1 MNKDIS
7 KKIIAVI
14 TARKGSK
21 RIKNKNIINFF
32 GKPLIAYSITTA
44 KKSNLFSKVFVSTD
58 SLKIK
63 KIAEEYGAEIPFLR
77 KKKLSDDFSGTSEVV
92 ADFIKKMNYENYI
105 ICCIYPTAP
114 LMRKKDLKKGLNL
127 MSSNNYTFS
136 ANTTNEIKGNTFNI
150 KNNFIS
156 KIVKKNKELNKN
168 TLIDSGQFYWATA
181 QTWIKRKKIVNVGAS
196 IIKIPKK
203 YAQDLND
210 LNDLKILKKKFKK
223 NEKNEKNCLFL
234 F

>member
-32 GKPLIAYSITTA
+32 GKPLMAYSINTA

-77 KKKLSDDFSGTSEVV
+77 EKKLSDDFSGTNEVV
-92 ADFIKKMNYENYI
+92 TDFIKRMKYENDI

-136 ANTTNEIKGNTFNI
+136 ANITNEIKGNTFNI

-156 KIVKKNKELNKN
+156 KIVKENKELNKN

-223 NEKNEKNCLFL
+223 K
-234 F
+234 

>member
-1 MNKDIS
+1 ML

-63 KIAEEYGAEIPFLR
+63 KISEEYGAEIPILR
-77 KKKLSDDFSGTSEVV
+77 EKKLSDDFSGTNEVV

-114 LMRKKDLKKGLNL
+114 LMRSKDLKKGLNL
-127 MSSNNYTFS
+127 MSLNNYTFS
-136 ANTTNEIKGNTFNI
+136 AIQQMKLKVI
-150 KNNFIS
+150 
-156 KIVKKNKELNKN
+156 L
-168 TLIDSGQFYWATA
+168 LIL
-181 QTWIKRKKIVNVGAS
+181 R
-196 IIKIPKK
+196 IILFPK
-203 YAQDLND
+203 
-210 LNDLKILKKKFKK
+210 
-223 NEKNEKNCLFL
+223 
-234 F
+234 

>member
-181 QTWIKRKKIVNVGAS
+181 QTWIKRKKIVNVGVS

-203 YAQDLND
+203 YAKDLND

>member
-63 KIAEEYGAEIPFLR
+63 KISEEYGAEIPILR
-77 KKKLSDDFSGTSEVV
+77 EKKLSDDFSGTNEVV

-114 LMRKKDLKKGLNL
+114 LMRRKDLKKGLNL
-127 MSSNNYTFS
+127 MSLNNYTFS

-181 QTWIKRKKIVNVGAS
+181 KTWIKRKKIVNVGAT

-210 LNDLKILKKKFKK
+210 LNDLKILKIKFKK
-223 NEKNEKNCLFL
+223 K
-234 F
+234 

>member
-1 MNKDIS
+1 VNKDIS

-32 GKPLIAYSITTA
+32 GKPLIAYSITKA

-181 QTWIKRKKIVNVGAS
+181 KTWIKRKKIVNVGAS

-203 YAQDLND
+203 YAQNLND

-223 NEKNEKNCLFL
+223 NEKN
-234 F
+234 

>member
-77 KKKLSDDFSGTSEVV
+77 EKKLSDDFSGTNEVV

-114 LMRKKDLKKGLNL
+114 LMRRKDLKKGLNL
-127 MSSNNYTFS
+127 MSLNNYTFS

-181 QTWIKRKKIVNVGAS
+181 KTWIKRKKIVNVGAT

-223 NEKNEKNCLFL
+223 K
-234 F
+234 

>member
-63 KIAEEYGAEIPFLR
+63 KISEEYGAEIPILR
-77 KKKLSDDFSGTSEVV
+77 EKKLSDDFSGTNEVV

-114 LMRKKDLKKGLNL
+114 LMRRKDLKKGLNL
-127 MSSNNYTFS
+127 MSLNNYTFS

-181 QTWIKRKKIVNVGAS
+181 KTWIKRKKIVNVGAT

-223 NEKNEKNCLFL
+223 K
-234 F
+234 

>member
-32 GKPLIAYSITTA
+32 GKPLMAYSINTA

-77 KKKLSDDFSGTSEVV
+77 EKKLSDDFSGTNEVV
-92 ADFIKKMNYENYI
+92 ADFIKRMKYENYI

-156 KIVKKNKELNKN
+156 KIVKENKELNKN

-223 NEKNEKNCLFL
+223 K
-234 F
+234 

>member
-1 MNKDIS
+1 M
-7 KKIIAVI
+7 
-14 TARKGSK
+14 
-21 RIKNKNIINFF
+21 
-32 GKPLIAYSITTA
+32 

-77 KKKLSDDFSGTSEVV
+77 EKKLSDDFSGTNEVV

-114 LMRKKDLKKGLNL
+114 LMRRKDLKKGLNL
-127 MSSNNYTFS
+127 MSLNNYTFS

-181 QTWIKRKKIVNVGAS
+181 KTWIKRKKIVNVGAT

-210 LNDLKILKKKFKK
+210 LNNLKILEKKFKK
-223 NEKNEKNCLFL
+223 K
-234 F
+234 

>member
-1 MNKDIS
+1 VNKDIS

-63 KIAEEYGAEIPFLR
+63 KISEEYGAEIPILR
-77 KKKLSDDFSGTSEVV
+77 EKKLSDDFSGTNEVV

-114 LMRKKDLKKGLNL
+114 LMRRKDLKKGLNL
-127 MSSNNYTFS
+127 MSLNNYTFS

-181 QTWIKRKKIVNVGAS
+181 KTWIKRKKIVNVGAT

-223 NEKNEKNCLFL
+223 K
-234 F
+234 

>member
-1 MNKDIS
+1 VNKDIS